1 MPEDFSDLSS
11 LQNPTPGR
19 FCASPNIPDLRPLCD
34 ENPGEL
40 NDRLDE
46 LEFEL
51 GLAGG
56 GVAKFDVLAEQD
68 TFDSMFA
75 FVK

>member
-1 MPEDFSDLSS
+1 MPEDFNNLAA

-19 FCASPNIPDLRPLCD
+19 FCASSDIPDLRPLCD

-46 LEFEL
+46 LESEL

-56 GVAKFDVLAEQD
+56 GVANFSVLAEQD
-68 TFDSMFA
+68 IFDSMFA
-75 FVK
+75 FIR